1 MRYVKLV
8 YEALFRLLL
17 QKLNNEN
24 DDISEEL
31 KEVNTNLCQDKFEEL
46 MNSDKVIK
54 YMNIVLDYV
63 DKLSEGGGCLA
74 KFWLSF
80 IEMAKNTA

>member
-1 MRYVKLV
+1 
-8 YEALFRLLL
+8 
-17 QKLNNEN
+17 
-24 DDISEEL
+24 
-31 KEVNTNLCQDKFEEL
+31 

-63 DKLSEGGGCLA
+63 EKLSESEGNLV

>member
-1 MRYVKLV
+1 
-8 YEALFRLLL
+8 
-17 QKLNNEN
+17 
-24 DDISEEL
+24 
-31 KEVNTNLCQDKFEEL
+31 

-63 DKLSEGGGCLA
+63 EKLSESEGSLA

-80 IEMAKNTA
+80 IEMAKILLNLLTATQSGNWHLFLGTIRDTPIYIHI